1 MVRTCGVGCF
11 ALVELEF
18 LALGKAVL
26 RYVLGGMWTAGD
38 YFLRKKK
45 WKCGKKLEGMHL

>member
-11 ALVELEF
+11 AMVELKF

-26 RYVLGGMWTAGD
+26 RYILGSMWTAEDD
-38 YFLRKKK
+38 YFKEK
-45 WKCGKKLEGMHL
+45 GEMG